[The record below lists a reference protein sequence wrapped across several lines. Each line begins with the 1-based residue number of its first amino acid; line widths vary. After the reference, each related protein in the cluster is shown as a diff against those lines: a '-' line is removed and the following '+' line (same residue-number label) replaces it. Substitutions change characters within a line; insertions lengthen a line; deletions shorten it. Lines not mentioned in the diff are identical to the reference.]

1 VSERLRGYDRTMTT
15 AHGEERPVDIEG
27 VPPEEDISA
36 ADVADRLDEDP
47 EEQVNYTERKAA
59 ERDDVA
65 D

>member
-1 VSERLRGYDRTMTT
+1 
-15 AHGEERPVDIEG
+15 